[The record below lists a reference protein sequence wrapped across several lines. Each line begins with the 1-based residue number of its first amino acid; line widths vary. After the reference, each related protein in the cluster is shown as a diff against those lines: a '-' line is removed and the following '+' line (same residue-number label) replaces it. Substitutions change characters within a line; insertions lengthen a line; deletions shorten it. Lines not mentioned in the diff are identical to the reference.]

1 MESKIDCFSSKDTI
15 IQVLTD
21 TLSNCKFE
29 SAADV
34 ELKAAIEKWLKISD
48 PYYIDMNMIVN
59 RYKLYA
65 LKADVYVRVTKPGSC
80 YLRYTEFLKKHIPT
94 LSKYYPLYDNLRSGY
109 DNLRSG
115 DVLLLIRVASHLTR
129 PSEKVCI
136 CQNTTT
142 HQVYLIE
149 AGGVMFLS
157 NDGIPRDDY
166 KEYSKPYIEPN

>member
-1 MESKIDCFSSKDTI
+1 MENKVDDLSSKDTM

-29 SAADV
+29 SAADI
-34 ELKAAIEKWLKISD
+34 ELKAAIEKWLKVSD
-48 PYYIDMNMIVN
+48 PYYVDMNMIIY

-65 LKADVYVRVTKPGSC
+65 LKTDVYVRVTKPGSC

-94 LSKYYPLYDNLRSGY
+94 LSKYYPLY

-149 AGGVMFLS
+149 AGGVVFLS
-157 NDGIPRDDY
+157 NDGIPRDNY
-166 KEYSKPYIEPN
+166 KEYSKPYIESI